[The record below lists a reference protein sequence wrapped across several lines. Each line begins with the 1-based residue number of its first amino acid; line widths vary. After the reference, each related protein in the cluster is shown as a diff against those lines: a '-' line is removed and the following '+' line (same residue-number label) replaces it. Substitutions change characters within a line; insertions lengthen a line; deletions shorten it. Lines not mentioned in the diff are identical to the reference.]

1 MLDSLSNRSM
11 GNLGKDVG
19 YLFNPTDLNS
29 EIDFGDKS
37 WVSGGNKTEINV
49 MWLHYPIHTLSAAD
63 RRVQGLSALLS

>member
-37 WVSGGNKTEINV
+37 WVSGGNKT
-49 MWLHYPIHTLSAAD
+49 
-63 RRVQGLSALLS
+63 

>member
-37 WVSGGNKTEINV
+37 
-49 MWLHYPIHTLSAAD
+49 
-63 RRVQGLSALLS
+63 